1 MTDKPHNNLFQHT
14 FSQRQ
19 VIKDFLHNFFPALAA
34 SLDLRTLKLDNNT
47 YISEELAE
55 YYADIVYSART
66 RDQKPV
72 RIALL
77 LEHKS
82 DIPRFPH
89 LQLLDYMQ
97 GIWRLD
103 AQRTPPVGHKRQLT
117 PVLPIILYHGKR
129 PWRKRAFAE
138 YFPAVPPDVAS
149 MIPQLPFHLVDLS
162 QHEDAF
168 LLRLRAGFLINTLL
182 ALKHAKDTEYVKRC
196 FRQLF
201 INLEHF
207 PADEQVRNFIR
218 VLGVYI
224 ASTTTLEPIQIIQLT
239 EQLPKPTQ
247 DMAMT
252 TYEAFVKQGI
262 EKGIEQ
268 GIEKGQKEG
277 LTIGM
282 ILGHFVAAERM
293 LENGLPLDT
302 IQRITELPHRLL
314 DLLRQCV
321 EKAFAERTLNFQLLH
336 DVHLAF
342 PQLPAQQLAQIAKV
356 TPTEA
361 QQAIE

>member
-19 VIKDFLHNFFPALAA
+19 VVKDFLHNFFPELAA
-34 SLDLRTLKLDNNT
+34 DLDMRTLKLDNNT
-47 YISEELAE
+47 YITEELAE

-72 RIALL
+72 RVALL

-103 AQRTPPVGHKRQLT
+103 AQRKPTSGQKRQLT

-129 PWRKRAFAE
+129 PWPKRAFATH
-138 YFPAVPPDVAS
+138 FPDVPQHIAHA
-149 MIPQLPFHLVDLS
+149 IPVIPYQLIDLS
-162 QHEDAF
+162 QYDDAF
-168 LLRLRAGFLINTLL
+168 LLQLRAGFLINTLL
-182 ALKHAKDTEYVKRC
+182 ALKHAKDTAYVKRC

-262 EKGIEQ
+262 EQ

-282 ILGHFVAAERM
+282 ILGHFVSAERM
-293 LENGLPLDT
+293 LETGLPLDT
-302 IQRITELPHRLL
+302 IQRITELPPRPL

-321 EKAFAERTLNFQLLH
+321 EKAFAERPLNMRLLQAIH
-336 DVHLAF
+336 KAF
-342 PQLPAQQLAQIAKV
+342 PHLPAEQLAQITRV
-356 TPTEA
+356 PIDEA
-361 QQAIE
+361 QKEIG